1 MLHKHLTS
9 HPMTLLFSSFPP
21 PVQVDALTLT
31 TLLALLSLHP
41 FSTYGLNGG
50 TIVMG
55 LKARLLL
62 LMEGVK

>member
-9 HPMTLLFSSFPP
+9 HPMASLFSSFPP

-31 TLLALLSLHP
+31 TLLALLSLHL
-41 FSTYGLNGG
+41 FRTYGLNGG

-62 LMEGVK
+62 LMEGVN